1 MCVRVGEKMITG
13 KKKKSPTRGGLGMVP
28 HTFKSKVGGR
38 NRLISMNWRLAW
50 ST

>member
-1 MCVRVGEKMITG
+1 MLCKGGREDDYQ
-13 KKKKSPTRGGLGMVP
+13 KKKKTHKRGLGVVP

>member
-1 MCVRVGEKMITG
+1 MITAG
-13 KKKKSPTRGGLGMVP
+13 GGGGDRKRGLGMVP
-28 HTFKSKVGGR
+28 HTFKSKVEGR